1 MVRPLTL
8 WPFPDEAF
16 NRPQIKKFLDVE
28 LNMGQM
34 VDDVKM
40 ACNDANKVEFHGRC
54 GGVIPT
60 PEEYID
66 FAKKVIGG
74 AN

>member
-1 MVRPLTL
+1 
-8 WPFPDEAF
+8 
-16 NRPQIKKFLDVE
+16 
-28 LNMGQM
+28 M

-40 ACNDANKVEFHGRC
+40 ACNDASKVEFHGRC